1 MLNLDEFYKARY
13 VLGRVVRRTD
23 LIYAHRINPEG
34 EIYLKPE
41 NLQVTGSFKVRGAY
55 YKISQLSDEEK
66 EKGVVACSAGNH
78 AQGVA
83 LGASGHGIK
92 SLICLPEGAPI
103 SKVESTRRLG
113 AEICLVPGVYDDAYR
128 KALEL
133 RDQYGY
139 TFIHPF
145 NDEHVIA
152 GQGTIGLELLEQ
164 LPEVDTVI
172 VPVGGGGLASGIAFA
187 IKTLNPKIKVYG
199 VQATGA
205 PSMLLSIEH
214 HRIECLSSVATI
226 ADGIAVKEPGEMTY
240 NLVNAAANG
249 KISAKVEDGVDW
261 IHDFNTSVNRLITFE
276 VDAND
281 VEEEREATV
290 TVTYSAEGMSDATAT
305 FKVVQDA
312 KAPEA
317 FDMSVGEIGSTWFVF
332 NLIPEDLSMEYLLVA
347 AQTESLEGYVDLN
360 AYIEDMKS
368 EFSIYAEMTG
378 LSLKEILTMFGYV
391 VQGSLENVIFPTVA
405 PDMQYTVLACG
416 INENCD
422 LITPVSQLDV
432 TTLPATTPIDNQI
445 SVNVTNITS
454 RSAAI
459 GITTT
464 TPDAYALAL
473 FETAGLEG
481 ASDAEIEDYLIQGV
495 AEGSVNYLSGD
506 LSSEEGVFEGM
517 SPETSY
523 TVVVMG
529 VAGDVATTDL
539 IKKEFTTTEAGKSDV
554 AFSLEY
560 KYFEGADVQD
570 FYEVTG
576 YEGLAFLAGRVN
588 TEGEGFYWNVIAKS
602 AFDEL
607 EGGDLTDEQY
617 IDLLLDPEMQSATQ
631 TPFTYIC
638 EYGEMRLFGVA
649 YDENGNFG
657 PVWKEDVNLTPEGV
671 SPASELESF
680 LMGTRGSSKEF
691 AKVQLQRLNIKK
703 AESFKQVKMS
713 ANELKD
719 NVSVKLNVRSM
730 VKK

>member
-1 MLNLDEFYKARY
+1 MKKTWKQWMAMP
-13 VLGRVVRRTD
+13 VLLMSFFVGATMVGCSDDDDPV
-23 LIYAHRINPEG
+23 APEEPG
-34 EIYLKPE
+34 QTE
-41 NLQVTGSFKVRGAY
+41 A
-55 YKISQLSDEEK
+55 
-66 EKGVVACSAGNH
+66 
-78 AQGVA
+78 AQIK
-83 LGASGHGIK
+83 LGATEVS
-92 SLICLPEGAPI
+92 
-103 SKVESTRRLG
+103 
-113 AEICLVPGVYDDAYR
+113 
-128 KALEL
+128 
-133 RDQYGY
+133 
-139 TFIHPF
+139 
-145 NDEHVIA
+145 IA
-152 GQGTIGLELLEQ
+152 GE
-164 LPEVDTVI
+164 
-172 VPVGGGGLASGIAFA
+172 GG
-187 IKTLNPKIKVYG
+187 
-199 VQATGA
+199 
-205 PSMLLSIEH
+205 
-214 HRIECLSSVATI
+214 
-226 ADGIAVKEPGEMTY
+226 PGEMTY

-570 FYEVTG
+570 FYGVTG

-638 EYGEMRLFGVA
+638 DYGEMRLFGVA

>member
-1 MLNLDEFYKARY
+1 MDMSFFVGATM
-13 VLGRVVRRTD
+13 VGCSDDDDPV
-23 LIYAHRINPEG
+23 APEEPG
-34 EIYLKPE
+34 QTE
-41 NLQVTGSFKVRGAY
+41 A
-55 YKISQLSDEEK
+55 
-66 EKGVVACSAGNH
+66 
-78 AQGVA
+78 AQIK
-83 LGASGHGIK
+83 LGATEVS
-92 SLICLPEGAPI
+92 
-103 SKVESTRRLG
+103 
-113 AEICLVPGVYDDAYR
+113 
-128 KALEL
+128 
-133 RDQYGY
+133 
-139 TFIHPF
+139 
-145 NDEHVIA
+145 IA
-152 GQGTIGLELLEQ
+152 GE
-164 LPEVDTVI
+164 
-172 VPVGGGGLASGIAFA
+172 GG
-187 IKTLNPKIKVYG
+187 
-199 VQATGA
+199 
-205 PSMLLSIEH
+205 
-214 HRIECLSSVATI
+214 
-226 ADGIAVKEPGEMTY
+226 PGEMTY

>member
-1 MLNLDEFYKARY
+1 MKKTWKQWMAMP
-13 VLGRVVRRTD
+13 VLLMSFFVGATMVGCSDDDDPV
-23 LIYAHRINPEG
+23 APEEPG
-34 EIYLKPE
+34 QTE
-41 NLQVTGSFKVRGAY
+41 A
-55 YKISQLSDEEK
+55 
-66 EKGVVACSAGNH
+66 
-78 AQGVA
+78 AQIK
-83 LGASGHGIK
+83 LGATEVS
-92 SLICLPEGAPI
+92 
-103 SKVESTRRLG
+103 
-113 AEICLVPGVYDDAYR
+113 
-128 KALEL
+128 
-133 RDQYGY
+133 
-139 TFIHPF
+139 
-145 NDEHVIA
+145 IA
-152 GQGTIGLELLEQ
+152 GE
-164 LPEVDTVI
+164 
-172 VPVGGGGLASGIAFA
+172 GG
-187 IKTLNPKIKVYG
+187 
-199 VQATGA
+199 
-205 PSMLLSIEH
+205 
-214 HRIECLSSVATI
+214 
-226 ADGIAVKEPGEMTY
+226 PGEMTY

-347 AQTESLEGYVDLN
+347 AQTESLEGYVDIN

-368 EFSIYAEMTG
+368 NYAMYAELLGM
-378 LSLKEILTMFGYV
+378 SLKETLSMFGLV
-391 VQGSLENVIFPTVA
+391 VQGSIENGLFATIA
-405 PDMQYTVLACG
+405 PDMQYTILACG
-416 INENCD
+416 IDDNCD
-422 LITPVSQLDV
+422 LVTPVSQLDV

-570 FYEVTG
+570 FYGVTG

-638 EYGEMRLFGVA
+638 DYGEMRLFGVA

>member
-1 MLNLDEFYKARY
+1 MKKTWKQWMAMP
-13 VLGRVVRRTD
+13 VLLMSFFMGATMVGCSDDDDPV
-23 LIYAHRINPEG
+23 APEEPG
-34 EIYLKPE
+34 QTE
-41 NLQVTGSFKVRGAY
+41 A
-55 YKISQLSDEEK
+55 
-66 EKGVVACSAGNH
+66 
-78 AQGVA
+78 AQIK
-83 LGASGHGIK
+83 LGATEVS
-92 SLICLPEGAPI
+92 
-103 SKVESTRRLG
+103 
-113 AEICLVPGVYDDAYR
+113 
-128 KALEL
+128 
-133 RDQYGY
+133 
-139 TFIHPF
+139 
-145 NDEHVIA
+145 IA
-152 GQGTIGLELLEQ
+152 GE
-164 LPEVDTVI
+164 
-172 VPVGGGGLASGIAFA
+172 GG
-187 IKTLNPKIKVYG
+187 
-199 VQATGA
+199 
-205 PSMLLSIEH
+205 
-214 HRIECLSSVATI
+214 
-226 ADGIAVKEPGEMTY
+226 PGEMTY

-290 TVTYSAEGMSDATAT
+290 TVTYSAEGMSDATAA
-305 FKVVQDA
+305 FKVVQGA

-332 NLIPEDLSMEYLLVA
+332 NLIPEDLNMEYLLVA
-347 AQTESLEGYVDLN
+347 AQTESLEGYVDIN

-368 EFSIYAEMTG
+368 NYAMYAELLGM
-378 LSLKEILTMFGYV
+378 SLKETLSMFGLV
-391 VQGSLENVIFPTVA
+391 VQGSIENGLFATIA

-473 FETAGLEG
+473 FETASLEK
-481 ASDAEIEDYLIQGV
+481 ASDADIEDYLIQGV

-506 LSSEEGVFEGM
+506 LSSEESVFEGM

-570 FYEVTG
+570 FYELTG

-638 EYGEMRLFGVA
+638 DYGEMRLFGVA

>member
-1 MLNLDEFYKARY
+1 MKKTWKQWMAMP
-13 VLGRVVRRTD
+13 VLLMSFFMGATMVGCSDDDDPV
-23 LIYAHRINPEG
+23 APEEPG
-34 EIYLKPE
+34 QTE
-41 NLQVTGSFKVRGAY
+41 A
-55 YKISQLSDEEK
+55 
-66 EKGVVACSAGNH
+66 
-78 AQGVA
+78 AQIK
-83 LGASGHGIK
+83 LGATEVS
-92 SLICLPEGAPI
+92 
-103 SKVESTRRLG
+103 
-113 AEICLVPGVYDDAYR
+113 
-128 KALEL
+128 
-133 RDQYGY
+133 
-139 TFIHPF
+139 
-145 NDEHVIA
+145 IA
-152 GQGTIGLELLEQ
+152 GE
-164 LPEVDTVI
+164 
-172 VPVGGGGLASGIAFA
+172 GG
-187 IKTLNPKIKVYG
+187 
-199 VQATGA
+199 
-205 PSMLLSIEH
+205 
-214 HRIECLSSVATI
+214 
-226 ADGIAVKEPGEMTY
+226 PGEMTY

-290 TVTYSAEGMSDATAT
+290 TVTYSAEGMSDATAA
-305 FKVVQDA
+305 FKVVQGA

-332 NLIPEDLSMEYLLVA
+332 NLIPEDLNMEYLLVA
-347 AQTESLEGYVDLN
+347 AQTESLEGYVDIN

-368 EFSIYAEMTG
+368 NYAMYAELLGM
-378 LSLKEILTMFGYV
+378 SLKETLSMFGLV
-391 VQGSLENVIFPTVA
+391 VQGSIENGLFATIA
-405 PDMQYTVLACG
+405 PDMQYTILACG
-416 INENCD
+416 IDDNCD
-422 LITPVSQLDV
+422 LVTPVSQLDV

-473 FETAGLEG
+473 FETASLEK
-481 ASDAEIEDYLIQGV
+481 ASDADIEDYLIQGV

-570 FYEVTG
+570 FYGVTG
-576 YEGLAFLAGRVN
+576 REGLAFLAGRVN

-638 EYGEMRLFGVA
+638 DYGEMRLFGVA

>member
-1 MLNLDEFYKARY
+1 MKKTWKQWMAMP
-13 VLGRVVRRTD
+13 VLLMSFFVGATMVGCSDDDDPV
-23 LIYAHRINPEG
+23 APEEPG
-34 EIYLKPE
+34 QTE
-41 NLQVTGSFKVRGAY
+41 A
-55 YKISQLSDEEK
+55 
-66 EKGVVACSAGNH
+66 
-78 AQGVA
+78 AQIK
-83 LGASGHGIK
+83 LGATEVS
-92 SLICLPEGAPI
+92 
-103 SKVESTRRLG
+103 
-113 AEICLVPGVYDDAYR
+113 
-128 KALEL
+128 
-133 RDQYGY
+133 
-139 TFIHPF
+139 
-145 NDEHVIA
+145 IA
-152 GQGTIGLELLEQ
+152 GE
-164 LPEVDTVI
+164 
-172 VPVGGGGLASGIAFA
+172 GG
-187 IKTLNPKIKVYG
+187 
-199 VQATGA
+199 
-205 PSMLLSIEH
+205 
-214 HRIECLSSVATI
+214 
-226 ADGIAVKEPGEMTY
+226 PGEMTY

-305 FKVVQDA
+305 FKVVQGA

-332 NLIPEDLSMEYLLVA
+332 NLIPEDLNMEYLLVA
-347 AQTESLEGYVDLN
+347 AQTESLEGYVDIN

-368 EFSIYAEMTG
+368 NYAMYAELLGM
-378 LSLKEILTMFGYV
+378 SLKETLSMFGLV
-391 VQGSLENVIFPTVA
+391 VQGSIENGLFATIA
-405 PDMQYTVLACG
+405 PDMQYTILACG
-416 INENCD
+416 IDDNCD
-422 LITPVSQLDV
+422 LVTPVSQLDV

-464 TPDAYALAL
+464 TPDAYAFAL

-481 ASDAEIEDYLIQGV
+481 ASDANIEAYLIQGV

-570 FYEVTG
+570 FYGVTG
-576 YEGLAFLAGRVN
+576 YDGFAFLAGRVN
-588 TEGEGFYWNVIAKS
+588 TEGKGFYWNVIAKS
-602 AFDEL
+602 AFDEI

-638 EYGEMRLFGVA
+638 DYDEMRLFGVA

-703 AESFKQVKMS
+703 TESFKQVKMS

>member
-1 MLNLDEFYKARY
+1 MKKTWKQWMAMP
-13 VLGRVVRRTD
+13 VLLMSFFVGATMVGCSDDDDPV
-23 LIYAHRINPEG
+23 APEEPG
-34 EIYLKPE
+34 QTE
-41 NLQVTGSFKVRGAY
+41 A
-55 YKISQLSDEEK
+55 
-66 EKGVVACSAGNH
+66 
-78 AQGVA
+78 AQIK
-83 LGASGHGIK
+83 LGATEVS
-92 SLICLPEGAPI
+92 
-103 SKVESTRRLG
+103 
-113 AEICLVPGVYDDAYR
+113 
-128 KALEL
+128 
-133 RDQYGY
+133 
-139 TFIHPF
+139 
-145 NDEHVIA
+145 IA
-152 GQGTIGLELLEQ
+152 GE
-164 LPEVDTVI
+164 
-172 VPVGGGGLASGIAFA
+172 GG
-187 IKTLNPKIKVYG
+187 
-199 VQATGA
+199 
-205 PSMLLSIEH
+205 
-214 HRIECLSSVATI
+214 
-226 ADGIAVKEPGEMTY
+226 PGEMTY

-539 IKKEFTTTEAGKSDV
+539 IKKEFTTSEAGKSDV

-570 FYEVTG
+570 FYGVTG

-638 EYGEMRLFGVA
+638 DYGEMRLFGVA

>member
-1 MLNLDEFYKARY
+1 MKKTWKQWMAMP
-13 VLGRVVRRTD
+13 VLLMSFFVGATMVGCSDDDDPV
-23 LIYAHRINPEG
+23 APEEPG
-34 EIYLKPE
+34 QTE
-41 NLQVTGSFKVRGAY
+41 A
-55 YKISQLSDEEK
+55 
-66 EKGVVACSAGNH
+66 
-78 AQGVA
+78 AQIK
-83 LGASGHGIK
+83 LGATEVS
-92 SLICLPEGAPI
+92 
-103 SKVESTRRLG
+103 
-113 AEICLVPGVYDDAYR
+113 
-128 KALEL
+128 
-133 RDQYGY
+133 
-139 TFIHPF
+139 
-145 NDEHVIA
+145 IA
-152 GQGTIGLELLEQ
+152 GE
-164 LPEVDTVI
+164 
-172 VPVGGGGLASGIAFA
+172 GG
-187 IKTLNPKIKVYG
+187 
-199 VQATGA
+199 
-205 PSMLLSIEH
+205 
-214 HRIECLSSVATI
+214 
-226 ADGIAVKEPGEMTY
+226 PGEMTY

-332 NLIPEDLSMEYLLVA
+332 NLIPEDLNMEYLLVA
-347 AQTESLEGYVDLN
+347 AQTESLEGYVDIN

-368 EFSIYAEMTG
+368 NYAMYAELLGM
-378 LSLKEILTMFGYV
+378 SLKETLSMFGLV
-391 VQGSLENVIFPTVA
+391 VQGSIENGLFATIA
-405 PDMQYTVLACG
+405 PDMQYTILACG
-416 INENCD
+416 IDDNCD
-422 LITPVSQLDV
+422 LVTPVSQLDV

-473 FETAGLEG
+473 FETASLEE
-481 ASDAEIEDYLIQGV
+481 ASDADIEDYLIQGV

-506 LSSEEGVFEGM
+506 LSSEDGVFEGM

-570 FYEVTG
+570 FYELTG
-576 YEGLAFLAGRVN
+576 YEGLAFLAGRVK

-638 EYGEMRLFGVA
+638 DYGEMRLFGVA

>member
-1 MLNLDEFYKARY
+1 MKKTWKQWMAMP
-13 VLGRVVRRTD
+13 VLLMSFFVGATMVGCSDDDDPV
-23 LIYAHRINPEG
+23 APEEPG
-34 EIYLKPE
+34 QTE
-41 NLQVTGSFKVRGAY
+41 A
-55 YKISQLSDEEK
+55 
-66 EKGVVACSAGNH
+66 
-78 AQGVA
+78 AQIK
-83 LGASGHGIK
+83 LGATEVS
-92 SLICLPEGAPI
+92 
-103 SKVESTRRLG
+103 
-113 AEICLVPGVYDDAYR
+113 
-128 KALEL
+128 
-133 RDQYGY
+133 
-139 TFIHPF
+139 
-145 NDEHVIA
+145 IA
-152 GQGTIGLELLEQ
+152 GE
-164 LPEVDTVI
+164 
-172 VPVGGGGLASGIAFA
+172 GG
-187 IKTLNPKIKVYG
+187 
-199 VQATGA
+199 
-205 PSMLLSIEH
+205 
-214 HRIECLSSVATI
+214 
-226 ADGIAVKEPGEMTY
+226 PGEMTY

-347 AQTESLEGYVDLN
+347 VQTESLEGYVDLN

-391 VQGSLENVIFPTVA
+391 AQGSLENAIFPTVA

-602 AFDEL
+602 AFDEI

-638 EYGEMRLFGVA
+638 DYDEMRLFGVA

-703 AESFKQVKMS
+703 TESFKQVKMS

>member
-1 MLNLDEFYKARY
+1 MKKTWKQWMAMP
-13 VLGRVVRRTD
+13 VLLMSFFMGATMVGCSDDDDPV
-23 LIYAHRINPEG
+23 APEEPG
-34 EIYLKPE
+34 QTE
-41 NLQVTGSFKVRGAY
+41 A
-55 YKISQLSDEEK
+55 
-66 EKGVVACSAGNH
+66 
-78 AQGVA
+78 AQIK
-83 LGASGHGIK
+83 LGATEVS
-92 SLICLPEGAPI
+92 
-103 SKVESTRRLG
+103 
-113 AEICLVPGVYDDAYR
+113 
-128 KALEL
+128 
-133 RDQYGY
+133 
-139 TFIHPF
+139 
-145 NDEHVIA
+145 IA
-152 GQGTIGLELLEQ
+152 GE
-164 LPEVDTVI
+164 
-172 VPVGGGGLASGIAFA
+172 GG
-187 IKTLNPKIKVYG
+187 
-199 VQATGA
+199 
-205 PSMLLSIEH
+205 
-214 HRIECLSSVATI
+214 
-226 ADGIAVKEPGEMTY
+226 PGEMTY

-290 TVTYSAEGMSDATAT
+290 TVTYSAEGMSDATAA
-305 FKVVQDA
+305 FKVVQGA

-332 NLIPEDLSMEYLLVA
+332 NLIPEDLNMEYLLVA
-347 AQTESLEGYVDLN
+347 AQTESLEGYVDIN

-368 EFSIYAEMTG
+368 NYAMYAELLGM
-378 LSLKEILTMFGYV
+378 SLKETLSMFGLV
-391 VQGSLENVIFPTVA
+391 VQGSIENGLFATIA
-405 PDMQYTVLACG
+405 PDMQYTILACG
-416 INENCD
+416 IDDNCD

-473 FETAGLEG
+473 FETASLEK
-481 ASDAEIEDYLIQGV
+481 ASDADIEDYLIQGV

-570 FYEVTG
+570 FYGVTG
-576 YEGLAFLAGRVN
+576 REGLAFLAGRVN

>member
-1 MLNLDEFYKARY
+1 MKKTWKQWMAMP
-13 VLGRVVRRTD
+13 VLLMSFFVGATMVGCSDDDDPV
-23 LIYAHRINPEG
+23 APEEPG
-34 EIYLKPE
+34 QTE
-41 NLQVTGSFKVRGAY
+41 A
-55 YKISQLSDEEK
+55 
-66 EKGVVACSAGNH
+66 
-78 AQGVA
+78 AQIK
-83 LGASGHGIK
+83 LGATEVS
-92 SLICLPEGAPI
+92 
-103 SKVESTRRLG
+103 
-113 AEICLVPGVYDDAYR
+113 
-128 KALEL
+128 
-133 RDQYGY
+133 
-139 TFIHPF
+139 
-145 NDEHVIA
+145 IA
-152 GQGTIGLELLEQ
+152 GE
-164 LPEVDTVI
+164 
-172 VPVGGGGLASGIAFA
+172 GG
-187 IKTLNPKIKVYG
+187 
-199 VQATGA
+199 
-205 PSMLLSIEH
+205 
-214 HRIECLSSVATI
+214 
-226 ADGIAVKEPGEMTY
+226 PGEMTY

-281 VEEEREATV
+281 VEEKREATV

-391 VQGSLENVIFPTVA
+391 VQGSLENAIFPTVA

-473 FETAGLEG
+473 FETASLEE
-481 ASDAEIEDYLIQGV
+481 ASDADIEDYLIQGV

-506 LSSEEGVFEGM
+506 LSSEESVFEGM

-570 FYEVTG
+570 FYKVTG

-638 EYGEMRLFGVA
+638 DYGEMRLFGVA

>member
-1 MLNLDEFYKARY
+1 MKKTWKQWMAMP
-13 VLGRVVRRTD
+13 VLLMSFFVGATMVGCSDDDDPV
-23 LIYAHRINPEG
+23 APEEPG
-34 EIYLKPE
+34 QTE
-41 NLQVTGSFKVRGAY
+41 A
-55 YKISQLSDEEK
+55 
-66 EKGVVACSAGNH
+66 
-78 AQGVA
+78 AQIK
-83 LGASGHGIK
+83 LGATEVS
-92 SLICLPEGAPI
+92 
-103 SKVESTRRLG
+103 
-113 AEICLVPGVYDDAYR
+113 
-128 KALEL
+128 
-133 RDQYGY
+133 
-139 TFIHPF
+139 
-145 NDEHVIA
+145 IA
-152 GQGTIGLELLEQ
+152 GE
-164 LPEVDTVI
+164 
-172 VPVGGGGLASGIAFA
+172 GG
-187 IKTLNPKIKVYG
+187 
-199 VQATGA
+199 
-205 PSMLLSIEH
+205 
-214 HRIECLSSVATI
+214 
-226 ADGIAVKEPGEMTY
+226 PGEMTY

>member
-1 MLNLDEFYKARY
+1 MP
-13 VLGRVVRRTD
+13 VLLMSFFVGATMVGCSDDDDPV
-23 LIYAHRINPEG
+23 APEEPG
-34 EIYLKPE
+34 QTE
-41 NLQVTGSFKVRGAY
+41 A
-55 YKISQLSDEEK
+55 
-66 EKGVVACSAGNH
+66 
-78 AQGVA
+78 AQIK
-83 LGASGHGIK
+83 LGATEVS
-92 SLICLPEGAPI
+92 
-103 SKVESTRRLG
+103 
-113 AEICLVPGVYDDAYR
+113 
-128 KALEL
+128 
-133 RDQYGY
+133 
-139 TFIHPF
+139 
-145 NDEHVIA
+145 IA
-152 GQGTIGLELLEQ
+152 GE
-164 LPEVDTVI
+164 
-172 VPVGGGGLASGIAFA
+172 GG
-187 IKTLNPKIKVYG
+187 
-199 VQATGA
+199 
-205 PSMLLSIEH
+205 
-214 HRIECLSSVATI
+214 
-226 ADGIAVKEPGEMTY
+226 PGEMTY

-570 FYEVTG
+570 FYGVTG

-638 EYGEMRLFGVA
+638 DYGEMRLFGVA

>member
-1 MLNLDEFYKARY
+1 MKKTWKQWMAMP
-13 VLGRVVRRTD
+13 VLLMSFFMGATMVGCSDDDDPV
-23 LIYAHRINPEG
+23 APEEPG
-34 EIYLKPE
+34 QTE
-41 NLQVTGSFKVRGAY
+41 A
-55 YKISQLSDEEK
+55 
-66 EKGVVACSAGNH
+66 
-78 AQGVA
+78 AQIK
-83 LGASGHGIK
+83 LGATEVS
-92 SLICLPEGAPI
+92 
-103 SKVESTRRLG
+103 
-113 AEICLVPGVYDDAYR
+113 
-128 KALEL
+128 
-133 RDQYGY
+133 
-139 TFIHPF
+139 
-145 NDEHVIA
+145 IA
-152 GQGTIGLELLEQ
+152 GE
-164 LPEVDTVI
+164 
-172 VPVGGGGLASGIAFA
+172 GG
-187 IKTLNPKIKVYG
+187 
-199 VQATGA
+199 
-205 PSMLLSIEH
+205 
-214 HRIECLSSVATI
+214 
-226 ADGIAVKEPGEMTY
+226 PGEMTY

-305 FKVVQDA
+305 FKVVQGA

-332 NLIPEDLSMEYLLVA
+332 NLIPEDLNMEYLLVA
-347 AQTESLEGYVDLN
+347 AQTESLEGYVDIN

-368 EFSIYAEMTG
+368 NYAMYAELLGM
-378 LSLKEILTMFGYV
+378 SLKETLSMFGLV
-391 VQGSLENVIFPTVA
+391 VQGSIENGLFATIA
-405 PDMQYTVLACG
+405 PDMQYTILACG
-416 INENCD
+416 IDDNCD
-422 LITPVSQLDV
+422 LVTPVSQLDV

-464 TPDAYALAL
+464 TPDAYAVAL

-481 ASDAEIEDYLIQGV
+481 ASDADIEAYLIQSV
-495 AEGSVNYLSGD
+495 AEGSVDYLSGD

-570 FYEVTG
+570 FYGVTG
-576 YEGLAFLAGRVN
+576 YDGFAFLAGRVN
-588 TEGEGFYWNVIAKS
+588 TEGKGFYWNVIAKS
-602 AFDEL
+602 AFDEI

-617 IDLLLDPEMQSATQ
+617 IELLTDKDMQSATQ

-638 EYGEMRLFGVA
+638 DYDEMRLFGVA

>member
-1 MLNLDEFYKARY
+1 MKKTWKQWMAMP
-13 VLGRVVRRTD
+13 VLLMSFFVGATMVGCSDDDDPV
-23 LIYAHRINPEG
+23 APEEPG
-34 EIYLKPE
+34 QTE
-41 NLQVTGSFKVRGAY
+41 A
-55 YKISQLSDEEK
+55 
-66 EKGVVACSAGNH
+66 
-78 AQGVA
+78 AQIK
-83 LGASGHGIK
+83 LGATEVS
-92 SLICLPEGAPI
+92 
-103 SKVESTRRLG
+103 
-113 AEICLVPGVYDDAYR
+113 
-128 KALEL
+128 
-133 RDQYGY
+133 
-139 TFIHPF
+139 
-145 NDEHVIA
+145 IA
-152 GQGTIGLELLEQ
+152 GE
-164 LPEVDTVI
+164 
-172 VPVGGGGLASGIAFA
+172 GG
-187 IKTLNPKIKVYG
+187 
-199 VQATGA
+199 
-205 PSMLLSIEH
+205 
-214 HRIECLSSVATI
+214 
-226 ADGIAVKEPGEMTY
+226 PGEMTY

-347 AQTESLEGYVDLN
+347 AQTESLEGYVDIN

-368 EFSIYAEMTG
+368 NYAMYAELLGM
-378 LSLKEILTMFGYV
+378 SLKETLSMFGLV
-391 VQGSLENVIFPTVA
+391 VQGSIENGLFATIA
-405 PDMQYTVLACG
+405 PDMQYTILACG
-416 INENCD
+416 IDDNCD
-422 LITPVSQLDV
+422 LVTPVSQLDV

-464 TPDAYALAL
+464 TPDAYAVAL

-481 ASDAEIEDYLIQGV
+481 ASDADIEAYLIQSV
-495 AEGSVNYLSGD
+495 AEGSVDYLSGD

-570 FYEVTG
+570 FYGLTG
-576 YEGLAFLAGRVN
+576 NEGLAFLAGRVN

-617 IDLLLDPEMQSATQ
+617 IDLLLDPEMRSATQ

>member
-1 MLNLDEFYKARY
+1 MKKTWKQWMAMP
-13 VLGRVVRRTD
+13 VLLMSFFVGATMVGCSDDDDPV
-23 LIYAHRINPEG
+23 APEEPG
-34 EIYLKPE
+34 QTE
-41 NLQVTGSFKVRGAY
+41 A
-55 YKISQLSDEEK
+55 
-66 EKGVVACSAGNH
+66 
-78 AQGVA
+78 AQIK
-83 LGASGHGIK
+83 LGATEVS
-92 SLICLPEGAPI
+92 
-103 SKVESTRRLG
+103 
-113 AEICLVPGVYDDAYR
+113 
-128 KALEL
+128 
-133 RDQYGY
+133 
-139 TFIHPF
+139 
-145 NDEHVIA
+145 IA
-152 GQGTIGLELLEQ
+152 GE
-164 LPEVDTVI
+164 
-172 VPVGGGGLASGIAFA
+172 GG
-187 IKTLNPKIKVYG
+187 
-199 VQATGA
+199 
-205 PSMLLSIEH
+205 
-214 HRIECLSSVATI
+214 
-226 ADGIAVKEPGEMTY
+226 PGEMTY

-391 VQGSLENVIFPTVA
+391 VQGSLENAIFPTVA

-473 FETAGLEG
+473 FETAVLEG
-481 ASDAEIEDYLIQGV
+481 ASDADIEDYLIQGV

-576 YEGLAFLAGRVN
+576 CEGLAFLAGRVN

-617 IDLLLDPEMQSATQ
+617 IDLLLDPEMQNATQ

-638 EYGEMRLFGVA
+638 DYGEMRLFGVA

-703 AESFKQVKMS
+703 TESFKQVKMS

>member
-1 MLNLDEFYKARY
+1 MKKTWKQWMAMP
-13 VLGRVVRRTD
+13 VLLMSFFVGATMVGCSDDDDPV
-23 LIYAHRINPEG
+23 APEEPG
-34 EIYLKPE
+34 QTE
-41 NLQVTGSFKVRGAY
+41 A
-55 YKISQLSDEEK
+55 
-66 EKGVVACSAGNH
+66 
-78 AQGVA
+78 AQIK
-83 LGASGHGIK
+83 LGATEVS
-92 SLICLPEGAPI
+92 
-103 SKVESTRRLG
+103 
-113 AEICLVPGVYDDAYR
+113 
-128 KALEL
+128 
-133 RDQYGY
+133 
-139 TFIHPF
+139 
-145 NDEHVIA
+145 IA
-152 GQGTIGLELLEQ
+152 GE
-164 LPEVDTVI
+164 
-172 VPVGGGGLASGIAFA
+172 GG
-187 IKTLNPKIKVYG
+187 
-199 VQATGA
+199 
-205 PSMLLSIEH
+205 
-214 HRIECLSSVATI
+214 
-226 ADGIAVKEPGEMTY
+226 PGEMTY

-347 AQTESLEGYVDLN
+347 VQTESLEGYVDLN
-360 AYIEDMKS
+360 AYIEEMKS

-391 VQGSLENVIFPTVA
+391 VQGSLENAIFPTVA

-473 FETAGLEG
+473 FETASLEG
-481 ASDAEIEDYLIQGV
+481 ASDADIEDYLIQAV
-495 AEGSVNYLSGD
+495 AEGDVDYLSGD

-570 FYEVTG
+570 FYGVTG
-576 YEGLAFLAGRVN
+576 REGLAFLAGRVN
-588 TEGEGFYWNVIAKS
+588 TEGKGFYWNVIAKS
-602 AFDEL
+602 AFDEI

-638 EYGEMRLFGVA
+638 DYDEMRLFGVA

-703 AESFKQVKMS
+703 TESFKQVKMS

>member
-1 MLNLDEFYKARY
+1 MKKTWKQWMAMP
-13 VLGRVVRRTD
+13 VLLMSFFVGATMVGCSDDDDPV
-23 LIYAHRINPEG
+23 APEEPG
-34 EIYLKPE
+34 QTE
-41 NLQVTGSFKVRGAY
+41 A
-55 YKISQLSDEEK
+55 
-66 EKGVVACSAGNH
+66 
-78 AQGVA
+78 AQIK
-83 LGASGHGIK
+83 LGATEVS
-92 SLICLPEGAPI
+92 
-103 SKVESTRRLG
+103 
-113 AEICLVPGVYDDAYR
+113 
-128 KALEL
+128 
-133 RDQYGY
+133 
-139 TFIHPF
+139 
-145 NDEHVIA
+145 IA
-152 GQGTIGLELLEQ
+152 GE
-164 LPEVDTVI
+164 
-172 VPVGGGGLASGIAFA
+172 GG
-187 IKTLNPKIKVYG
+187 
-199 VQATGA
+199 
-205 PSMLLSIEH
+205 
-214 HRIECLSSVATI
+214 
-226 ADGIAVKEPGEMTY
+226 PGEMTY

-391 VQGSLENVIFPTVA
+391 VQGSLENAIFPTVA

-473 FETAGLEG
+473 FETASLEK
-481 ASDAEIEDYLIQGV
+481 ASDADIEDYLIQGV
-495 AEGSVNYLSGD
+495 AEGSVDYLSGD
-506 LSSEEGVFEGM
+506 LSSEDGVFEGM

-539 IKKEFTTTEAGKSDV
+539 IKKEFTTTEVGKSDV

-657 PVWKEDVNLTPEGV
+657 PVWKKDVNLTPEGV

>member
-1 MLNLDEFYKARY
+1 MNKKKTWKQWMAMP
-13 VLGRVVRRTD
+13 VLLMSFFVGATMVGCSDDDDPV
-23 LIYAHRINPEG
+23 APEEPG
-34 EIYLKPE
+34 QTE
-41 NLQVTGSFKVRGAY
+41 A
-55 YKISQLSDEEK
+55 
-66 EKGVVACSAGNH
+66 
-78 AQGVA
+78 AQIK
-83 LGASGHGIK
+83 LGATEVS
-92 SLICLPEGAPI
+92 
-103 SKVESTRRLG
+103 
-113 AEICLVPGVYDDAYR
+113 
-128 KALEL
+128 
-133 RDQYGY
+133 
-139 TFIHPF
+139 
-145 NDEHVIA
+145 IA
-152 GQGTIGLELLEQ
+152 GE
-164 LPEVDTVI
+164 
-172 VPVGGGGLASGIAFA
+172 GG
-187 IKTLNPKIKVYG
+187 
-199 VQATGA
+199 
-205 PSMLLSIEH
+205 
-214 HRIECLSSVATI
+214 
-226 ADGIAVKEPGEMTY
+226 PGEMTY

-570 FYEVTG
+570 FYGVTG

-638 EYGEMRLFGVA
+638 DYGEMRLFGVA

>member
-1 MLNLDEFYKARY
+1 MKKTWKQWMAMP
-13 VLGRVVRRTD
+13 VLLMSFFVGATMVGCSDDDDPV
-23 LIYAHRINPEG
+23 APEEPG
-34 EIYLKPE
+34 QTE
-41 NLQVTGSFKVRGAY
+41 A
-55 YKISQLSDEEK
+55 
-66 EKGVVACSAGNH
+66 
-78 AQGVA
+78 AQIK
-83 LGASGHGIK
+83 LGATEVS
-92 SLICLPEGAPI
+92 
-103 SKVESTRRLG
+103 
-113 AEICLVPGVYDDAYR
+113 
-128 KALEL
+128 
-133 RDQYGY
+133 
-139 TFIHPF
+139 
-145 NDEHVIA
+145 IA
-152 GQGTIGLELLEQ
+152 GE
-164 LPEVDTVI
+164 
-172 VPVGGGGLASGIAFA
+172 GG
-187 IKTLNPKIKVYG
+187 
-199 VQATGA
+199 
-205 PSMLLSIEH
+205 
-214 HRIECLSSVATI
+214 
-226 ADGIAVKEPGEMTY
+226 PGEMTY

-332 NLIPEDLSMEYLLVA
+332 NLIPEDLNMEYLLVA
-347 AQTESLEGYVDLN
+347 AQTESLEGYVDIN

-368 EFSIYAEMTG
+368 NYAMYAELLGM
-378 LSLKEILTMFGYV
+378 SLKETLSMFGLV
-391 VQGSLENVIFPTVA
+391 VQGSIENGLFATIA
-405 PDMQYTVLACG
+405 PDMQYTILACG
-416 INENCD
+416 IDDNCD

-473 FETAGLEG
+473 FETASLEK
-481 ASDAEIEDYLIQGV
+481 ASDADIEDYLIQGV

-570 FYEVTG
+570 FYGVTG
-576 YEGLAFLAGRVN
+576 REGLAFLAGRVN

-638 EYGEMRLFGVA
+638 DYGEMRLFGVA

>member
-1 MLNLDEFYKARY
+1 MKKTWKQWMAMP
-13 VLGRVVRRTD
+13 VLLMSFFVGATMVGCSDDDDPV
-23 LIYAHRINPEG
+23 APEEPG
-34 EIYLKPE
+34 QTE
-41 NLQVTGSFKVRGAY
+41 A
-55 YKISQLSDEEK
+55 
-66 EKGVVACSAGNH
+66 
-78 AQGVA
+78 AQIK
-83 LGASGHGIK
+83 LGATEVS
-92 SLICLPEGAPI
+92 
-103 SKVESTRRLG
+103 
-113 AEICLVPGVYDDAYR
+113 
-128 KALEL
+128 
-133 RDQYGY
+133 
-139 TFIHPF
+139 
-145 NDEHVIA
+145 IA
-152 GQGTIGLELLEQ
+152 GE
-164 LPEVDTVI
+164 
-172 VPVGGGGLASGIAFA
+172 GG
-187 IKTLNPKIKVYG
+187 
-199 VQATGA
+199 
-205 PSMLLSIEH
+205 
-214 HRIECLSSVATI
+214 
-226 ADGIAVKEPGEMTY
+226 PGEMTY

-290 TVTYSAEGMSDATAT
+290 TVTYSAEGMSDATAA
-305 FKVVQDA
+305 FKVVQGA

-332 NLIPEDLSMEYLLVA
+332 NLIPEDLNMEYLLVA
-347 AQTESLEGYVDLN
+347 AQTESLEGYVDIN

-368 EFSIYAEMTG
+368 NYAMYAELLGM
-378 LSLKEILTMFGYV
+378 SLKETLSMFGLV
-391 VQGSLENVIFPTVA
+391 VQGSIENGLFATIA

-473 FETAGLEG
+473 FETASLEK
-481 ASDAEIEDYLIQGV
+481 ASDADIEDYLIQGV

-506 LSSEEGVFEGM
+506 LSSEESVFEGM

-570 FYEVTG
+570 FYELTG

-638 EYGEMRLFGVA
+638 DYGEMRLFGVA

>member
-1 MLNLDEFYKARY
+1 MKKTWKQWMAMP
-13 VLGRVVRRTD
+13 VLLMSFFVGATMVGCSDDDDPV
-23 LIYAHRINPEG
+23 APEEPG
-34 EIYLKPE
+34 QTE
-41 NLQVTGSFKVRGAY
+41 A
-55 YKISQLSDEEK
+55 
-66 EKGVVACSAGNH
+66 
-78 AQGVA
+78 AQIK
-83 LGASGHGIK
+83 LGATEVS
-92 SLICLPEGAPI
+92 
-103 SKVESTRRLG
+103 
-113 AEICLVPGVYDDAYR
+113 
-128 KALEL
+128 
-133 RDQYGY
+133 
-139 TFIHPF
+139 
-145 NDEHVIA
+145 IA
-152 GQGTIGLELLEQ
+152 GE
-164 LPEVDTVI
+164 
-172 VPVGGGGLASGIAFA
+172 GG
-187 IKTLNPKIKVYG
+187 
-199 VQATGA
+199 
-205 PSMLLSIEH
+205 
-214 HRIECLSSVATI
+214 
-226 ADGIAVKEPGEMTY
+226 PGEMTY

-391 VQGSLENVIFPTVA
+391 VQGSLENAIFPTVA

-473 FETAGLEG
+473 FETAVLEG
-481 ASDAEIEDYLIQGV
+481 ASDADIEDYLIQGV

-576 YEGLAFLAGRVN
+576 CEGLAFLAGRVN

-638 EYGEMRLFGVA
+638 DYGEMRLFGVA

>member
-1 MLNLDEFYKARY
+1 MKKTWKQWMAMP
-13 VLGRVVRRTD
+13 VLLMSFFVGATMVGCSDDDDPV
-23 LIYAHRINPEG
+23 APEEPG
-34 EIYLKPE
+34 QTE
-41 NLQVTGSFKVRGAY
+41 A
-55 YKISQLSDEEK
+55 
-66 EKGVVACSAGNH
+66 
-78 AQGVA
+78 AQIK
-83 LGASGHGIK
+83 LGATEVS
-92 SLICLPEGAPI
+92 
-103 SKVESTRRLG
+103 
-113 AEICLVPGVYDDAYR
+113 
-128 KALEL
+128 
-133 RDQYGY
+133 
-139 TFIHPF
+139 
-145 NDEHVIA
+145 IA
-152 GQGTIGLELLEQ
+152 GE
-164 LPEVDTVI
+164 
-172 VPVGGGGLASGIAFA
+172 GG
-187 IKTLNPKIKVYG
+187 
-199 VQATGA
+199 
-205 PSMLLSIEH
+205 
-214 HRIECLSSVATI
+214 
-226 ADGIAVKEPGEMTY
+226 PGEMTY

-332 NLIPEDLSMEYLLVA
+332 NLIPEDLNMEYLLVA
-347 AQTESLEGYVDLN
+347 AQTESLEGYVDIN

-368 EFSIYAEMTG
+368 NYAMYAELLGM
-378 LSLKEILTMFGYV
+378 SLKETLSMFGLV
-391 VQGSLENVIFPTVA
+391 VQGSIENGLFATIA
-405 PDMQYTVLACG
+405 PDMQYTILACG
-416 INENCD
+416 IDDNCD

-473 FETAGLEG
+473 FETASLEK
-481 ASDAEIEDYLIQGV
+481 ASDADIEDYLIQGV

-570 FYEVTG
+570 FYGVTG
-576 YEGLAFLAGRVN
+576 CEGLAFLAGRVN

-638 EYGEMRLFGVA
+638 DYGEMRLFGVA

>member
-1 MLNLDEFYKARY
+1 MKKTWKQWMAMP
-13 VLGRVVRRTD
+13 VLLMSFFVGATMVGCSDDDDPV
-23 LIYAHRINPEG
+23 APEEPG
-34 EIYLKPE
+34 QTE
-41 NLQVTGSFKVRGAY
+41 A
-55 YKISQLSDEEK
+55 
-66 EKGVVACSAGNH
+66 
-78 AQGVA
+78 AQIK
-83 LGASGHGIK
+83 LGATEVS
-92 SLICLPEGAPI
+92 
-103 SKVESTRRLG
+103 
-113 AEICLVPGVYDDAYR
+113 
-128 KALEL
+128 
-133 RDQYGY
+133 
-139 TFIHPF
+139 
-145 NDEHVIA
+145 IA
-152 GQGTIGLELLEQ
+152 GE
-164 LPEVDTVI
+164 
-172 VPVGGGGLASGIAFA
+172 GG
-187 IKTLNPKIKVYG
+187 
-199 VQATGA
+199 
-205 PSMLLSIEH
+205 
-214 HRIECLSSVATI
+214 
-226 ADGIAVKEPGEMTY
+226 PGEMTY

-305 FKVVQDA
+305 FKVVQGA

-332 NLIPEDLSMEYLLVA
+332 NLIPEDLNMEYLLVA
-347 AQTESLEGYVDLN
+347 AQTESLEGYVDIN

-368 EFSIYAEMTG
+368 NYAMYAELLGM
-378 LSLKEILTMFGYV
+378 SLKETLSMFGLV
-391 VQGSLENVIFPTVA
+391 VQGSIENGLFATIA

-464 TPDAYALAL
+464 TPDAYALDL
-473 FETAGLEG
+473 FETASLEK
-481 ASDAEIEDYLIQGV
+481 ASDADIEDYLIQGV

-506 LSSEEGVFEGM
+506 LSSEESVFEGM

-570 FYEVTG
+570 FYGVTG
-576 YEGLAFLAGRVN
+576 REGLAFLAGRVN

-638 EYGEMRLFGVA
+638 DYGEMRLFGVA

>member
-1 MLNLDEFYKARY
+1 MKKTWKQWMAMP
-13 VLGRVVRRTD
+13 VLLMSFFVGATMVGCSDDDDPV
-23 LIYAHRINPEG
+23 APEEPG
-34 EIYLKPE
+34 QTE
-41 NLQVTGSFKVRGAY
+41 A
-55 YKISQLSDEEK
+55 
-66 EKGVVACSAGNH
+66 
-78 AQGVA
+78 AQIK
-83 LGASGHGIK
+83 LGATEVS
-92 SLICLPEGAPI
+92 
-103 SKVESTRRLG
+103 
-113 AEICLVPGVYDDAYR
+113 
-128 KALEL
+128 
-133 RDQYGY
+133 
-139 TFIHPF
+139 
-145 NDEHVIA
+145 IA
-152 GQGTIGLELLEQ
+152 GE
-164 LPEVDTVI
+164 
-172 VPVGGGGLASGIAFA
+172 GG
-187 IKTLNPKIKVYG
+187 
-199 VQATGA
+199 
-205 PSMLLSIEH
+205 
-214 HRIECLSSVATI
+214 
-226 ADGIAVKEPGEMTY
+226 PGEMTY

-391 VQGSLENVIFPTVA
+391 AQGSLENAIFSTVA

-473 FETAGLEG
+473 FETASLEE
-481 ASDAEIEDYLIQGV
+481 ASDADIEDYLIQGV
-495 AEGSVNYLSGD
+495 AEESVNYLSGD

-539 IKKEFTTTEAGKSDV
+539 IKKEFTTSEAGKSDV

-570 FYEVTG
+570 FYGVTG

-638 EYGEMRLFGVA
+638 DYGEMRLFGVA

>member
-1 MLNLDEFYKARY
+1 MKKTWKQWMAMP
-13 VLGRVVRRTD
+13 VLLMSFFMGATMVGCSDDDDPV
-23 LIYAHRINPEG
+23 APEEPG
-34 EIYLKPE
+34 QTE
-41 NLQVTGSFKVRGAY
+41 A
-55 YKISQLSDEEK
+55 
-66 EKGVVACSAGNH
+66 
-78 AQGVA
+78 AQIK
-83 LGASGHGIK
+83 LGATEVS
-92 SLICLPEGAPI
+92 
-103 SKVESTRRLG
+103 
-113 AEICLVPGVYDDAYR
+113 
-128 KALEL
+128 
-133 RDQYGY
+133 
-139 TFIHPF
+139 
-145 NDEHVIA
+145 IA
-152 GQGTIGLELLEQ
+152 GE
-164 LPEVDTVI
+164 
-172 VPVGGGGLASGIAFA
+172 GG
-187 IKTLNPKIKVYG
+187 
-199 VQATGA
+199 
-205 PSMLLSIEH
+205 
-214 HRIECLSSVATI
+214 
-226 ADGIAVKEPGEMTY
+226 PGEMTY

-305 FKVVQDA
+305 FKVVQGA

-332 NLIPEDLSMEYLLVA
+332 NLIPEDLNMEYLLVA
-347 AQTESLEGYVDLN
+347 AQTESLEGYVDIN

-368 EFSIYAEMTG
+368 NYAMYAELLGM
-378 LSLKEILTMFGYV
+378 SLKETLSMFGLV
-391 VQGSLENVIFPTVA
+391 VQGSIENGLFATIA
-405 PDMQYTVLACG
+405 PDMQYTILACG
-416 INENCD
+416 IDDNCD
-422 LITPVSQLDV
+422 LVTPVSQLDV

-464 TPDAYALAL
+464 TPDAYAFAL

-481 ASDAEIEDYLIQGV
+481 ASDADIEAYLIQGV

-570 FYEVTG
+570 FYKVTG
-576 YEGLAFLAGRVN
+576 YDGFAFLAGRVN

-638 EYGEMRLFGVA
+638 DYDEMRLFGVA

>member
-1 MLNLDEFYKARY
+1 MKKTWKQWMAMP
-13 VLGRVVRRTD
+13 VLLMSFFVGATMVGCSDDDDPV
-23 LIYAHRINPEG
+23 APEEPG
-34 EIYLKPE
+34 QTE
-41 NLQVTGSFKVRGAY
+41 A
-55 YKISQLSDEEK
+55 
-66 EKGVVACSAGNH
+66 
-78 AQGVA
+78 AQIK
-83 LGASGHGIK
+83 LGATEVS
-92 SLICLPEGAPI
+92 
-103 SKVESTRRLG
+103 
-113 AEICLVPGVYDDAYR
+113 
-128 KALEL
+128 
-133 RDQYGY
+133 
-139 TFIHPF
+139 
-145 NDEHVIA
+145 IA
-152 GQGTIGLELLEQ
+152 GE
-164 LPEVDTVI
+164 
-172 VPVGGGGLASGIAFA
+172 GG
-187 IKTLNPKIKVYG
+187 
-199 VQATGA
+199 
-205 PSMLLSIEH
+205 
-214 HRIECLSSVATI
+214 
-226 ADGIAVKEPGEMTY
+226 PGEMTY

-391 VQGSLENVIFPTVA
+391 VQGSLENAIFPTVA

-506 LSSEEGVFEGM
+506 LSSEEFEGM

-539 IKKEFTTTEAGKSDV
+539 IKKEFTTTEAVKSDV

-570 FYEVTG
+570 FYGVTG
-576 YEGLAFLAGRVN
+576 NEGLAFLAGRVN

>member
-1 MLNLDEFYKARY
+1 MKKTWKQWMAMP
-13 VLGRVVRRTD
+13 VLLMSFFMGATMVGCSDDDDPV
-23 LIYAHRINPEG
+23 APEEPG
-34 EIYLKPE
+34 QTE
-41 NLQVTGSFKVRGAY
+41 A
-55 YKISQLSDEEK
+55 
-66 EKGVVACSAGNH
+66 
-78 AQGVA
+78 AQIK
-83 LGASGHGIK
+83 LGATEVS
-92 SLICLPEGAPI
+92 
-103 SKVESTRRLG
+103 
-113 AEICLVPGVYDDAYR
+113 
-128 KALEL
+128 
-133 RDQYGY
+133 
-139 TFIHPF
+139 
-145 NDEHVIA
+145 IA
-152 GQGTIGLELLEQ
+152 GE
-164 LPEVDTVI
+164 
-172 VPVGGGGLASGIAFA
+172 GG
-187 IKTLNPKIKVYG
+187 
-199 VQATGA
+199 
-205 PSMLLSIEH
+205 
-214 HRIECLSSVATI
+214 
-226 ADGIAVKEPGEMTY
+226 PGEMTY

-305 FKVVQDA
+305 FKVVQGA

-332 NLIPEDLSMEYLLVA
+332 NLIPEDLNMEYLLVA
-347 AQTESLEGYVDLN
+347 AQTESLEGYVDIN

-368 EFSIYAEMTG
+368 NYAMYAELLGM
-378 LSLKEILTMFGYV
+378 SLKETLSMFGLV
-391 VQGSLENVIFPTVA
+391 VQGSIENGLFATIA
-405 PDMQYTVLACG
+405 PDMQYTILACG
-416 INENCD
+416 IDDNCD
-422 LITPVSQLDV
+422 LVTPVSQLDV

-464 TPDAYALAL
+464 TPDAYAFAL

-481 ASDAEIEDYLIQGV
+481 ASDADIEAYLIQGV

-570 FYEVTG
+570 FYGVTG
-576 YEGLAFLAGRVN
+576 YDGFAFLAGRVN
-588 TEGEGFYWNVIAKS
+588 TEGKGFYWNVIAKS

-638 EYGEMRLFGVA
+638 DYDEMRLFGVA

>member
-1 MLNLDEFYKARY
+1 MKKTWKQWMAMP
-13 VLGRVVRRTD
+13 VLLMSFFVGATMVGCSDDDDPV
-23 LIYAHRINPEG
+23 APEEPG
-34 EIYLKPE
+34 QTE
-41 NLQVTGSFKVRGAY
+41 A
-55 YKISQLSDEEK
+55 
-66 EKGVVACSAGNH
+66 
-78 AQGVA
+78 AQIK
-83 LGASGHGIK
+83 LGATEVS
-92 SLICLPEGAPI
+92 
-103 SKVESTRRLG
+103 
-113 AEICLVPGVYDDAYR
+113 
-128 KALEL
+128 
-133 RDQYGY
+133 
-139 TFIHPF
+139 
-145 NDEHVIA
+145 IA
-152 GQGTIGLELLEQ
+152 GE
-164 LPEVDTVI
+164 
-172 VPVGGGGLASGIAFA
+172 GG
-187 IKTLNPKIKVYG
+187 
-199 VQATGA
+199 
-205 PSMLLSIEH
+205 
-214 HRIECLSSVATI
+214 
-226 ADGIAVKEPGEMTY
+226 PGEMTY

-570 FYEVTG
+570 FYGVTG

-638 EYGEMRLFGVA
+638 DYGEMRLFGV
-649 YDENGNFG
+649 ENGNFG
-657 PVWKEDVNLTPEGV
+657 PVWKEDVKLTPEGV

>member
-1 MLNLDEFYKARY
+1 MKKTWKQWMAMP
-13 VLGRVVRRTD
+13 VLLMSFFVGATMVGCSDDDDPV
-23 LIYAHRINPEG
+23 APEEPG
-34 EIYLKPE
+34 QTE
-41 NLQVTGSFKVRGAY
+41 A
-55 YKISQLSDEEK
+55 
-66 EKGVVACSAGNH
+66 
-78 AQGVA
+78 AQIK
-83 LGASGHGIK
+83 LGATEVS
-92 SLICLPEGAPI
+92 
-103 SKVESTRRLG
+103 
-113 AEICLVPGVYDDAYR
+113 
-128 KALEL
+128 
-133 RDQYGY
+133 
-139 TFIHPF
+139 
-145 NDEHVIA
+145 IA
-152 GQGTIGLELLEQ
+152 GE
-164 LPEVDTVI
+164 
-172 VPVGGGGLASGIAFA
+172 GG
-187 IKTLNPKIKVYG
+187 
-199 VQATGA
+199 
-205 PSMLLSIEH
+205 
-214 HRIECLSSVATI
+214 
-226 ADGIAVKEPGEMTY
+226 PGEMTY

-305 FKVVQDA
+305 FKVVQGA

-332 NLIPEDLSMEYLLVA
+332 NLIPEDLNMEYLLVA
-347 AQTESLEGYVDLN
+347 AQTESLEGYVDIN

-368 EFSIYAEMTG
+368 NYAMYAELLGM
-378 LSLKEILTMFGYV
+378 SLKETLSMFGLV
-391 VQGSLENVIFPTVA
+391 VQGSIENGLFATIA
-405 PDMQYTVLACG
+405 PDMQYTILACG
-416 INENCD
+416 IDDNCD
-422 LITPVSQLDV
+422 LVTPVSQLDV

-464 TPDAYALAL
+464 TPDAYAVAL

-481 ASDAEIEDYLIQGV
+481 ASDADIEAYLIQSV
-495 AEGSVNYLSGD
+495 AEGSVDYLSGD

-570 FYEVTG
+570 FYGVTG
-576 YEGLAFLAGRVN
+576 YDGFAFLAGRVN
-588 TEGEGFYWNVIAKS
+588 TEGKGFYWNVIAKS
-602 AFDEL
+602 AFDEI

-617 IDLLLDPEMQSATQ
+617 IELLTDKDMQSATQ
-631 TPFTYIC
+631 SPFTYVC
-638 EYGEMRLFGVA
+638 DYGEMRLCGVA

-671 SPASELESF
+671 SSASELESF
-680 LMGTRGSSKEF
+680 LMGTRGSSNEF

-703 AESFKQVKMS
+703 TESFKQVKMS

>member
-1 MLNLDEFYKARY
+1 MKKTWKQWMAMP
-13 VLGRVVRRTD
+13 VLLMSFFVGATMVGCSDDDDPV
-23 LIYAHRINPEG
+23 APEEPG
-34 EIYLKPE
+34 QTE
-41 NLQVTGSFKVRGAY
+41 A
-55 YKISQLSDEEK
+55 
-66 EKGVVACSAGNH
+66 
-78 AQGVA
+78 AQIK
-83 LGASGHGIK
+83 LGATEVS
-92 SLICLPEGAPI
+92 
-103 SKVESTRRLG
+103 
-113 AEICLVPGVYDDAYR
+113 
-128 KALEL
+128 
-133 RDQYGY
+133 
-139 TFIHPF
+139 
-145 NDEHVIA
+145 IA
-152 GQGTIGLELLEQ
+152 GE
-164 LPEVDTVI
+164 
-172 VPVGGGGLASGIAFA
+172 GG
-187 IKTLNPKIKVYG
+187 
-199 VQATGA
+199 
-205 PSMLLSIEH
+205 
-214 HRIECLSSVATI
+214 
-226 ADGIAVKEPGEMTY
+226 PGEMTY

-638 EYGEMRLFGVA
+638 DYGEMRLFGVA

>member
-1 MLNLDEFYKARY
+1 MKKTWKQWMAMP
-13 VLGRVVRRTD
+13 VLLMSFFVGATMVGCSDDDDPV
-23 LIYAHRINPEG
+23 APEEPG
-34 EIYLKPE
+34 QTE
-41 NLQVTGSFKVRGAY
+41 A
-55 YKISQLSDEEK
+55 
-66 EKGVVACSAGNH
+66 
-78 AQGVA
+78 AQIK
-83 LGASGHGIK
+83 LGATEVS
-92 SLICLPEGAPI
+92 
-103 SKVESTRRLG
+103 
-113 AEICLVPGVYDDAYR
+113 
-128 KALEL
+128 
-133 RDQYGY
+133 
-139 TFIHPF
+139 
-145 NDEHVIA
+145 IA
-152 GQGTIGLELLEQ
+152 GE
-164 LPEVDTVI
+164 
-172 VPVGGGGLASGIAFA
+172 GG
-187 IKTLNPKIKVYG
+187 
-199 VQATGA
+199 
-205 PSMLLSIEH
+205 
-214 HRIECLSSVATI
+214 
-226 ADGIAVKEPGEMTY
+226 PGEMTY

-347 AQTESLEGYVDLN
+347 AQTESLEGYVDIN

-368 EFSIYAEMTG
+368 NYAMYAELLGM
-378 LSLKEILTMFGYV
+378 SLKETLSMFGLV
-391 VQGSLENVIFPTVA
+391 VQGSIENGLFATIA
-405 PDMQYTVLACG
+405 PDMQYTILACG
-416 INENCD
+416 IDDNCD

-473 FETAGLEG
+473 FETASLEK
-481 ASDAEIEDYLIQGV
+481 ASDADIEDYLIQGV

-570 FYEVTG
+570 FYGVTG
-576 YEGLAFLAGRVN
+576 REGLAFLAGRVN

-638 EYGEMRLFGVA
+638 DYGEMRLFGVA

>member
-1 MLNLDEFYKARY
+1 MKKTWKQWMAMP
-13 VLGRVVRRTD
+13 VLLMSFFVGATMVGCSDDDDPV
-23 LIYAHRINPEG
+23 APEEPG
-34 EIYLKPE
+34 QTE
-41 NLQVTGSFKVRGAY
+41 A
-55 YKISQLSDEEK
+55 
-66 EKGVVACSAGNH
+66 
-78 AQGVA
+78 AQIK
-83 LGASGHGIK
+83 LGATEVS
-92 SLICLPEGAPI
+92 
-103 SKVESTRRLG
+103 
-113 AEICLVPGVYDDAYR
+113 
-128 KALEL
+128 
-133 RDQYGY
+133 
-139 TFIHPF
+139 
-145 NDEHVIA
+145 IA
-152 GQGTIGLELLEQ
+152 GE
-164 LPEVDTVI
+164 
-172 VPVGGGGLASGIAFA
+172 GG
-187 IKTLNPKIKVYG
+187 
-199 VQATGA
+199 
-205 PSMLLSIEH
+205 
-214 HRIECLSSVATI
+214 
-226 ADGIAVKEPGEMTY
+226 PGEMTY

-347 AQTESLEGYVDLN
+347 AQTESLEGYVDIN

-368 EFSIYAEMTG
+368 NYAMYAELLGM
-378 LSLKEILTMFGYV
+378 SLKETLSMFGLV
-391 VQGSLENVIFPTVA
+391 VQGSIENGLFATIA

-416 INENCD
+416 IDDNCD
-422 LITPVSQLDV
+422 LVTPVSQLDV

-481 ASDAEIEDYLIQGV
+481 ASDADIEAYLIQSV
-495 AEGSVNYLSGD
+495 AEGSVDYLSGD

-539 IKKEFTTTEAGKSDV
+539 IKKEFTTSEAGKSDV

-570 FYEVTG
+570 FYGVTG
-576 YEGLAFLAGRVN
+576 REGLAFLAGRVN

-638 EYGEMRLFGVA
+638 DYGEMRLFGVA

>member
-1 MLNLDEFYKARY
+1 MKKTWKQWMAMP
-13 VLGRVVRRTD
+13 VLLMSFFMGATMVGCSDDDDPV
-23 LIYAHRINPEG
+23 APEEPG
-34 EIYLKPE
+34 QTE
-41 NLQVTGSFKVRGAY
+41 A
-55 YKISQLSDEEK
+55 
-66 EKGVVACSAGNH
+66 
-78 AQGVA
+78 AQIK
-83 LGASGHGIK
+83 LGATEVS
-92 SLICLPEGAPI
+92 
-103 SKVESTRRLG
+103 
-113 AEICLVPGVYDDAYR
+113 
-128 KALEL
+128 
-133 RDQYGY
+133 
-139 TFIHPF
+139 
-145 NDEHVIA
+145 IA
-152 GQGTIGLELLEQ
+152 GE
-164 LPEVDTVI
+164 
-172 VPVGGGGLASGIAFA
+172 GG
-187 IKTLNPKIKVYG
+187 
-199 VQATGA
+199 
-205 PSMLLSIEH
+205 
-214 HRIECLSSVATI
+214 
-226 ADGIAVKEPGEMTY
+226 PGEMTY

-305 FKVVQDA
+305 FKVVQGA

-332 NLIPEDLSMEYLLVA
+332 NLIPEDLNMEYLLVA
-347 AQTESLEGYVDLN
+347 AQTESLEGYVDIN

-368 EFSIYAEMTG
+368 NYAMYAELLGM
-378 LSLKEILTMFGYV
+378 SLKETLSMFGLV
-391 VQGSLENVIFPTVA
+391 VQGSIENGLFATIA

-416 INENCD
+416 IDDNCD
-422 LITPVSQLDV
+422 LVTPVSQLDV

-464 TPDAYALAL
+464 TPDAYAVAL

-481 ASDAEIEDYLIQGV
+481 ASDADIEAYLIQSV
-495 AEGSVNYLSGD
+495 AEGSVDYLSGD

-539 IKKEFTTTEAGKSDV
+539 IKKEFTTSEAGKSDV

-570 FYEVTG
+570 FYGVTG

-638 EYGEMRLFGVA
+638 DYGEMRLFGVA

>member
-1 MLNLDEFYKARY
+1 MKKTWKQWMAMP
-13 VLGRVVRRTD
+13 VLLMSFFVGATMVGCSDDDDPV
-23 LIYAHRINPEG
+23 APEEPG
-34 EIYLKPE
+34 QTE
-41 NLQVTGSFKVRGAY
+41 A
-55 YKISQLSDEEK
+55 
-66 EKGVVACSAGNH
+66 
-78 AQGVA
+78 AQIK
-83 LGASGHGIK
+83 LGATEVS
-92 SLICLPEGAPI
+92 
-103 SKVESTRRLG
+103 
-113 AEICLVPGVYDDAYR
+113 
-128 KALEL
+128 
-133 RDQYGY
+133 
-139 TFIHPF
+139 
-145 NDEHVIA
+145 IA
-152 GQGTIGLELLEQ
+152 GE
-164 LPEVDTVI
+164 
-172 VPVGGGGLASGIAFA
+172 GG
-187 IKTLNPKIKVYG
+187 
-199 VQATGA
+199 
-205 PSMLLSIEH
+205 
-214 HRIECLSSVATI
+214 
-226 ADGIAVKEPGEMTY
+226 PGEMTY

-391 VQGSLENVIFPTVA
+391 VQGSLENAIFPTVA

-473 FETAGLEG
+473 FETAVLEG
-481 ASDAEIEDYLIQGV
+481 ASDADIEDYLIQGV

-638 EYGEMRLFGVA
+638 DYGEMRLFGVA

>member
-1 MLNLDEFYKARY
+1 MKKTWKQWMAMP
-13 VLGRVVRRTD
+13 VLLMSFFVGATMVGCSDDDDPV
-23 LIYAHRINPEG
+23 APEEPG
-34 EIYLKPE
+34 QTE
-41 NLQVTGSFKVRGAY
+41 A
-55 YKISQLSDEEK
+55 
-66 EKGVVACSAGNH
+66 
-78 AQGVA
+78 AQIK
-83 LGASGHGIK
+83 LGATEVS
-92 SLICLPEGAPI
+92 
-103 SKVESTRRLG
+103 
-113 AEICLVPGVYDDAYR
+113 
-128 KALEL
+128 
-133 RDQYGY
+133 
-139 TFIHPF
+139 
-145 NDEHVIA
+145 IA
-152 GQGTIGLELLEQ
+152 GE
-164 LPEVDTVI
+164 
-172 VPVGGGGLASGIAFA
+172 GG
-187 IKTLNPKIKVYG
+187 
-199 VQATGA
+199 
-205 PSMLLSIEH
+205 
-214 HRIECLSSVATI
+214 
-226 ADGIAVKEPGEMTY
+226 PGEMTY

-305 FKVVQDA
+305 FKVVQGA

-332 NLIPEDLSMEYLLVA
+332 NLIPEDLNMEYLLVA
-347 AQTESLEGYVDLN
+347 AQTESLEGYVDIN

-368 EFSIYAEMTG
+368 NYAMYAELLGM
-378 LSLKEILTMFGYV
+378 SLKETLSMFGLV
-391 VQGSLENVIFPTVA
+391 VQGSIENGLFATIA
-405 PDMQYTVLACG
+405 PDMQYTILACG
-416 INENCD
+416 IDDNCD
-422 LITPVSQLDV
+422 LVTPVSQLDV

-473 FETAGLEG
+473 FETASLEK
-481 ASDAEIEDYLIQGV
+481 ASDADIEDYLIQGV

-506 LSSEEGVFEGM
+506 LSSEEFEGM

-638 EYGEMRLFGVA
+638 DYGEMRLFGVA